1 MQNLLLGLALA
12 AVLAWAVWHSVK
24 KAKKGGGCCGEHETV
39 ALEPVKDRNPAHY
52 PYLVSLELGGMSCEN
67 CARRVANAL
76 NALEG
81 VWATVDLNSHR
92 AAVRCK
98 ERPDEESLRRA
109 VSLAGYAVMDYRES

>member
-39 ALEPVKDRNPAHY
+39 RLEPVKDKNPAHY
-52 PYLVSLELGGMSCEN
+52 PYRLELEIGGMSCEN

-76 NALEG
+76 NRLDG
-81 VWATVDLNSHR
+81 VWARVDLSSKK
-92 AAVRCK
+92 AELRCK
-98 ERPDEESLRRA
+98 QQPEEAQIRRA
-109 VSLAGYAVMDYRES
+109 VSGAGYAVMSYREG

>member
-39 ALEPVKDRNPAHY
+39 ALDPVKDRNPAHY

-76 NALEG
+76 NQLEG
-81 VWATVDLNSHR
+81 VWARVDLSSKR
-92 AAVRCK
+92 AEVRCK
-98 ERPDEESLRRA
+98 EQPVETMLRRA
-109 VSLAGYAVMDYRES
+109 VSEAGYAVMDYREG